1 MTPRSLASS
10 NRYDLPIRLEIAPG
24 RHRKAKH
31 LLLLA
36 LAGAATWGWFGLSG
50 LVPTLIWWWHRGRPV
65 PTSLSFSMDEVRCV
79 QLDPFR
85 VYLGL
90 RGLRRVEVFRD
101 ELPREDYARL
111 RRLLKAHLIERA
123 PDHLD

>member
-1 MTPRSLASS
+1 
-10 NRYDLPIRLEIAPG
+10 
-24 RHRKAKH
+24 
-31 LLLLA
+31 
-36 LAGAATWGWFGLSG
+36 
-50 LVPTLIWWWHRGRPV
+50 
-65 PTSLSFSMDEVRCV
+65 MDEVRCV

-85 VYLGL
+85 IYLGL

-101 ELPREDYARL
+101 ELPSEDYARL